1 MKNIQRSI
9 GKSITALIM
18 VLLGSSMIYQAG
30 ALTLTDKVFGKD
42 NLYSSEWGHWF
53 TMEGDGALAAYAP
66 KSTAASAIVDSSN
79 NAYNFS
85 SWDYLDIAVT
95 GSVTDAGR
103 YETGADGCSDPTAP
117 CWFGDGQFRGQDVYS
132 AIGIWSSSADEISWL
147 DTIYDNW
154 FDAVFTVGSDASIEV
169 PEIEGAYLFLAE
181 NDGVFADNS
190 GFYTATITT
199 SVPEPA
205 SALLMLTALLGLFA
219 IRRQRRAV

>member
-30 ALTLTDKVFGKD
+30 ALMLEDTVDGKD

-53 TMEGDGALAAYAP
+53 TMPGDGALAAYAP

-103 YETGADGCSDPTAP
+103 YETGADGCSDSTAP
-117 CWFGDGQFRGQDVYS
+117 CWFGDGPFRRQDVYS
-132 AIGIWSSSADEISWL
+132 VIGIWSSSADEISWL

-181 NDGVFADNS
+181 NDGNFADNY
-190 GFYTATITT
+190 GYYTATITT

>member
-18 VLLGSSMIYQAG
+18 VLLGSSMIYQAS
-30 ALTLTDKVFGKD
+30 ALTLTDTVSGKD

-53 TMEGDGALAAYAP
+53 TMPGDGALADYAP
-66 KSTAASAIVDSSN
+66 GSTAASAVVDGSD
-79 NAYNFS
+79 NAYDFS

-95 GSVTDAGR
+95 GSVTDAGS
-103 YETGADGCSDPTAP
+103 YETGADGCSNPTAP
-117 CWFGDGQFRGQDVYS
+117 CWFGDGQFRRQDVYS
-132 AIGIWSSSADEISWL
+132 VIGIWSSSADEISWL
-147 DTIYDNW
+147 DTIYENW

-181 NDGVFADNS
+181 NDGNFADNY
-190 GFYTATITT
+190 GYYTATITT

-205 SALLMLTALLGLFA
+205 SALLMLSCC
-219 IRRQRRAV
+219 

>member
-18 VLLGSSMIYQAG
+18 VLLGGSMIYQAG
-30 ALTLTDKVFGKD
+30 ALMLEDKVSGKD

-53 TMEGDGALAAYAP
+53 TMKGDGALAAYAP
-66 KSTAASAIVDSSN
+66 ESTAASAIVDSSN
-79 NAYNFS
+79 NAYDFS

-132 AIGIWSSSADEISWL
+132 VIGVWSSSADKISWL

-219 IRRQRRAV
+219 IRRQRRAL